1 MRISRFWLVLLV
13 FAFTMGL
20 TSCGGEKGK
29 VISYLEKIDKY
40 VRSDE
45 YKKAGL
51 GFIEQS
57 IVTSPNGEM
66 TFDENKFNELVIG
79 LVESKDMEICKSV
92 GLKDREEAG
101 ALVNKY
107 MAEPEVK
114 ALTEKIDQSMT
125 EIAMEFQK
133 EGMAKVNA
141 SMPPQNN
148 DPLVPNPKIEQP
160 KK

>member
-1 MRISRFWLVLLV
+1 MKISRFWLVLLV
-13 FAFTMGL
+13 LTFTMGL
-20 TSCGGEKGK
+20 ISCGGEKGK

-40 VRSDE
+40 VKSDE
-45 YKKAGL
+45 YKKAGMS
-51 GFIEQS
+51 FIDQS
-57 IVTSPNGEM
+57 IVTSPTGEM

>member
-1 MRISRFWLVLLV
+1 MKISRFGFVFLVLVL
-13 FAFTMGL
+13 TMGL
-20 TSCGGEKGK
+20 SSCGGEKGK
-29 VISYLEKIDKY
+29 VINYLEKIEKY

-45 YKKAGL
+45 YKKAGM
-51 GFIEQS
+51 GFIDQS
-57 IVTSPNGEM
+57 IVTSPNGEKS
-66 TFDENKFNELVIG
+66 FDENKFNELVIG
-79 LVESKDMEICKSV
+79 LVESKDMEICQSV

-107 MAEPEVK
+107 MAEPDVK
-114 ALTEKIDQSMT
+114 ELTDKIDKAMS

-148 DPLVPNPKIEQP
+148 DQIIPSPKIEQP

>member
-1 MRISRFWLVLLV
+1 MKISRFWLVLLV
-13 FAFTMGL
+13 LTFTMGL
-20 TSCGGEKGK
+20 ISCGGEKGK